1 MWLWLLARQD
11 RFVLMFV
18 LLLLLWVQYT
28 HEQHVIVDLMFRRNK
43 SKITAAKL
51 ETKVFRALHST
62 HQQSIGWLAG
72 KSNGDDDY
80 QGTIIVLPEF
90 VPFIFFRHSERN
102 EKRHCER
109 KESLYNFAEKCIS
122 LEHPKTFQM
131 VINVL
136 LPFLWLEFSRY
147 TLHRT
152 ANVQK
157 NST

>member
-1 MWLWLLARQD
+1 MWLLARQN

-18 LLLLLWVQYT
+18 LLLLLWEQYT
-28 HEQHVIVDLMFRRNK
+28 RTTCNRRFDVSSKQKQNNSSKTRNK
-43 SKITAAKL
+43 SFQSATQHTSIVDWLVGWQIKWWWWL
-51 ETKVFRALHST
+51 SRYNHSFT
-62 HQQSIGWLAG
+62 W
-72 KSNGDDDY
+72 
-80 QGTIIVLPEF
+80 
-90 VPFIFFRHSERN
+90 IFSFLIFCHSERN

-147 TLHRT
+147 PLHRT

-157 NST
+157 SST